1 MSVVTIKSL
10 PIGLDCLLTVTE
22 LHRKTARANHL
33 AHTNSELASLLHSR
47 HNPNDEDQKSKTSRK
62 LARMAAVRQQGSNT
76 DPAQQVADENKAV
89 KSLMVSGLCCFIAA
103 YQEVFNFCQFT
114 RILFAKIWLC
124 TKKLTAKY

>member
-47 HNPNDEDQKSKTSRK
+47 HNPNDEDQKSKTNRK

-103 YQEVFNFCQFT
+103 Y
-114 RILFAKIWLC
+114 
-124 TKKLTAKY
+124 

>member
-1 MSVVTIKSL
+1 MSGVSIKPL
-10 PIGLDCLLTVTE
+10 PIRLHCLLTVTE

-76 DPAQQVADENKAV
+76 DPAQQVTDENKAV
-89 KSLMVSGLCCFIAA
+89 KSLMVSGLCRFIAA
-103 YQEVFNFCQFT
+103 FQEVFNFCQFT
-114 RILFAKIWLC
+114 CLLFAKNSRCSEI
-124 TKKLTAKY
+124 LTAKY